1 MPERV
6 MKAAEA
12 AVLYR
17 EELLPAL
24 HESHGTPHA
33 MVRRTIQFEL
43 PRGHAGWE
51 QTDYGH
57 PGRFNAWEPRR
68 IDTKLQA
75 NVEELRTIA
84 EALSALVERGAE

>member
-6 MKAAEA
+6 IEA
-12 AVLYR
+12 AVRYR
-17 EELLPAL
+17 EELLPAH

-33 MVRRTIQFEL
+33 MVRRRMQFEL
-43 PRGHAGWE
+43 PQGHAHWE

-57 PGRFNAWEPRR
+57 PSRFTAWEPRR
-68 IDTKLQA
+68 IDTRLQA

-84 EALSALVERGAE
+84 EALSALVDRSVG